1 MAPKA
6 EPPGEV
12 QSPLRRP
19 ALALVAGSLAG
30 LVLALALLL
39 GPPPAGAGALQED
52 GPTTTGAQPAT
63 SSAPS
68 IVTTST
74 LPESNSEFGR
84 IIPVPN
90 SGAEPEDPGDRGGW
104 QQLALFVLVC
114 LVILAMGAWVWWRSR
129 IRRDRRRAAGGDP
142 VEVAKRE
149 GGDVRAPR
157 PPGIVD

>member
-1 MAPKA
+1 MAPTA
-6 EPPGEV
+6 EQPGGVRPPSVRFG
-12 QSPLRRP
+12 
-19 ALALVAGSLAG
+19 LALVAGPLAG
-30 LVLALALLL
+30 LALVLAVLL
-39 GPPPAGAGALQED
+39 GPPPAAAGAVQED
-52 GPTTTGAQPAT
+52 GPTTSRAAPET

-114 LVILAMGAWVWWRSR
+114 GVILAMGAWVWWRSR

>member
-6 EPPGEV
+6 EQPGEV
-12 QSPLRRP
+12 QPTLRRL
-19 ALALVAGSLAG
+19 ALALVAGSLTG
-30 LVLALALLL
+30 LVLVLAVLL
-39 GPPPAGAGALQED
+39 GPPPAAAGAVQQD
-52 GPTTTGAQPAT
+52 GPTTTGSVPDT
-63 SSAPS
+63 SSNPS

-74 LPESNSEFGR
+74 LPESNAEFGR

-90 SGAEPEDPGDRGGW
+90 SGTEPEDPGDRGGW

-114 LVILAMGAWVWWRSR
+114 GVILAMGAWVWWRSR